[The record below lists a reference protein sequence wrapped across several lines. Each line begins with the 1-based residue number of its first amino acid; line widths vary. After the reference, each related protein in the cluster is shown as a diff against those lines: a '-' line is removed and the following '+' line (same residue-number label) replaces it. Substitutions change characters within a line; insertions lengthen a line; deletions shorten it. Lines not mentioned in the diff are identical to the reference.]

1 MPWTTPSYV
10 ELNMS
15 AEIGAYQDDLERRDG
30 PRPEAAARPAERHEA
45 AGDPAAVPS
54 VS

>member
-15 AEIGAYQDDLERRDG
+15 AEIGAYQDDLDRRDG
-30 PRPEAAARPAERHEA
+30 PRPEAATAPAAEA
-45 AGDPAAVPS
+45 AGRASAPPGS
-54 VS
+54 